1 MGELPPLYLVI
12 SGTHGTNILI
22 MERVIEVGIYSL
34 AWAAGIG
41 GFIFGT
47 MFAIYT
53 ITQKDYEK

>member
-1 MGELPPLYLVI
+1 
-12 SGTHGTNILI
+12 
-22 MERVIEVGIYSL
+22 MERAIEVGIYSL

>member
-1 MGELPPLYLVI
+1 MG
-12 SGTHGTNILI
+12 
-22 MERVIEVGIYSL
+22 RFIEVGIYSL

-41 GFIFGT
+41 GSIFGM